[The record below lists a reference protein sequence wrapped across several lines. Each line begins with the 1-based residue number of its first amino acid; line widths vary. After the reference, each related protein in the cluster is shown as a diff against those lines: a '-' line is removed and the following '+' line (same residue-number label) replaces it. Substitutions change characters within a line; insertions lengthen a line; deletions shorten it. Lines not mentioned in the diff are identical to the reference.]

1 MNEKELEY
9 VQVRIGYRFKN
20 QELLV
25 QAFTRSS
32 YASENGGGDNEILE
46 FIGDKA
52 LDLAVV
58 KFLAEKYGSFADPKE
73 LSQGIQNHFYSDYD
87 EGVLTE
93 IKASMVQK
101 KTLARRIEYLGFE
114 DFLIMGKGDEAKQ
127 INKVLSVKED
137 LFEAIIGAVAID
149 SEWDLNVIY
158 RVAENMLEYSAQI
171 DDADDTVNYIGRLQD
186 WALAKEG
193 SLPIY
198 CVEKYHEAYM
208 YMEYTIKRNR
218 PINAPRP
225 QYLCNVRL
233 PDIKWTFVGFGDSQ
247 NEARMDVAK
256 LALEYIEEHGLQ
268 FTIKD
273 EIPNPNLNEAIN
285 QLEILSR
292 RGYFSMPTYDF
303 EEKRD
308 ENGKIFWKAKCHVEG
323 YGVATSK
330 NHPAKT
336 MAKKNAAF
344 KMLTKILESE

>member
-9 VQVRIGYRFKN
+9 VQGRIDYQFKN

-58 KFLAEKYGSFADPKE
+58 KFLAEKYGAFADSKE
-73 LSQGIQNHFYSDYD
+73 LSQGIKNHFYSDYD

-149 SEWDLNVIY
+149 SEWNFDIIY

-171 DDADDTVNYIGRLQD
+171 DDDDTVNYVGRLQD

-193 SLPIY
+193 SLPLY
-198 CVEKYHEAYM
+198 RMKKYSSSYM
-208 YMEYTIKRNR
+208 YMGYISRNNR
-218 PINAPRP
+218 PLNAPNP
-225 QYLCNVRL
+225 KYMCAVRL
-233 PDIKWTFVGFGDSQ
+233 PGIELPFMGFGDSQ
-247 NEARMDVAK
+247 NEARMEVAK

-268 FTIKD
+268 FTIRD
-273 EIPNPNLNEAIN
+273 EIPNPDLYEAIN

-292 RGYFSMPTYDF
+292 RGYFPMPTYDF

-308 ENGKIFWKAKCHVEG
+308 ENGKIIWKAKCHVKG

-344 KMLTKILESE
+344 TMLMKILKSE